1 MAKVYNVDAGL
12 LDRTARWLASQQDRD
27 GSWHFRNGCFHEA
40 LSANN
45 GDLAV
50 TAYVTWALAM
60 QDPAGDAARRGCRY
74 IEEHLDKVDD
84 AHTLALCA
92 NALLTAEPQNAAGER
107 LLSQLAG
114 KATAG
119 QVGQRYWTGDGAALT
134 YGHGGGAD
142 VETTATVVLA
152 LARSPEYSAQVVDG
166 LRWLSAKRDS
176 SGAWGSTQ
184 ATVLSLKAL
193 LAGSHVAAARD
204 KEASIEAFYPS
215 SGKEGDGGGNVRV
228 TVSPQQSAVV
238 QTVRLAGLDQA
249 GTHKVRLQAV
259 AAAGMAYQLVVSYH
273 SLRENPDARPGLAV
287 SVKYDRTQLET
298 GDSVKVHAVVTN
310 NASTP
315 ARMLMV
321 DVGTP
326 PGFAVQAEDLDRLK
340 SRGAI
345 ERYTLTGRGVII
357 YLSNLQAGQGLSL
370 DYHIVARMPLRAVT
384 APTTVWA
391 YYDPQVRS
399 SAKPT
404 TFVVR

>member
-1 MAKVYNVDAGL
+1 MAQRQAG
-12 LDRTARWLASQQDRD
+12 
-27 GSWHFRNGCFHEA
+27 FE
-40 LSANN
+40 
-45 GDLAV
+45 
-50 TAYVTWALAM
+50 
-60 QDPAGDAARRGCRY
+60 RR
-74 IEEHLDKVDD
+74 
-84 AHTLALCA
+84 
-92 NALLTAEPQNAAGER
+92 
-107 LLSQLAG
+107 
-114 KATAG
+114 
-119 QVGQRYWTGDGAALT
+119 
-134 YGHGGGAD
+134 
-142 VETTATVVLA
+142 
-152 LARSPEYSAQVVDG
+152 
-166 LRWLSAKRDS
+166 
-176 SGAWGSTQ
+176 WGSAQ

-321 DVGTP
+321 DVGIAAGVRRPSRGPGPPQVQGRHRTLHAHRARSDYLPEQP
-326 PGFAVQAEDLDRLK
+326 PGRAGPEPQL
-340 SRGAI
+340 SHRGPHA
-345 ERYTLTGRGVII
+345 
-357 YLSNLQAGQGLSL
+357 A
-370 DYHIVARMPLRAVT
+370 AR
-384 APTTVWA
+384 
-391 YYDPQVRS
+391 
-399 SAKPT
+399 
-404 TFVVR
+404 